1 MRVMLYYTLENQIM
15 KGKTV
20 TFMAGI
26 KLTVMEIRVL
36 FNKVSAIRKRH
47 FYKNILQQYL
57 FSV

>member
-1 MRVMLYYTLENQIM
+1 MLYYTLENQIM

-47 FYKNILQQYL
+47 FYKKTSYSNIYL
-57 FSV
+57 VCK